1 MGKISDLRSSDL
13 TAAGLGRLAHSGAI
27 MTHSLVK
34 KFCRKSGMVVL
45 YISYRCAGEN
55 CNDSSVATYAAPARK
70 GRLLSA
76 N

>member
-45 YISYRCAGEN
+45 YISYRRAGG
-55 CNDSSVATYAAPARK
+55 K
-70 GRLLSA
+70 LQ
-76 N
+76 